1 MKKKLLIIL
10 FTSLVMV
17 LGLGGITLFL
27 YQKSGKV
34 QEAEEAAAAQELDIF
49 LDNFDDNKENYE
61 ERVITELEDAK
72 KVFSYKTVYNTMY
85 TKTKEKEIEKSKRKN
100 LYDFESPLFL
110 WNPFGTNNLSM
121 YLYFKTTEAA
131 YVKYTIQVEDS
142 NIPNFNR
149 ILYNGQEN
157 NVTREHEYQLM
168 GFIPGQRN
176 LLILQMY
183 NKKGDLLNK
192 KVFSIQVP
200 ALASKADTK
209 LDVSKGRSEEQI
221 SNGFYTIF
229 GKKYIWL
236 YDNSGV
242 LRGEI
247 PIAGKTSQRI
257 LLEDGSMFYGLDEK
271 RIVKVDSLGRVEQI
285 YSLGKYKQY
294 EDFVYNGYG
303 ELWILA
309 TKSNKKNKSV
319 KDTVIALDLKKNKV
333 EELFC
338 MEELIP
344 KMEKKAKKP
353 KGEKEFNWVDL
364 NAITQVKSDEVLVS
378 SRELSTIFKVV
389 DINSRS
395 PRISYLIGEDEIW
408 KNLLYSKRLLKKEG
422 QAEADEE
429 QATKQEESILN
440 LGKAEEVFQAQFGQT
455 WISYEKSS
463 ALSDGQYYIYVWD
476 SNYGYSST
484 RKNFKWSAFSGIGTK
499 KKDARCSYMKKYLVD
514 EDAATYNLV
523 DTQELTYTKEQG
535 SAQLFGDHRIDNY
548 GNQKTF
554 AEYDAAG
561 RMIRKFTHNQKDIL
575 RIEKMNMK
583 GFWFY

>member
-1 MKKKLLIIL
+1 MKKKLLTIL

-17 LGLGGITLFL
+17 LGLGGLTMFL
-27 YQKSGKV
+27 YQKSEKV
-34 QEAEEAAAAQELDIF
+34 REAEAEAAAQELDIF
-49 LDNFDDNKENYE
+49 LDNFDDNKETYD

-72 KVFSYKTVYNTMY
+72 NGFSSNVVYNTMY
-85 TKTKEKEIEKSKRKN
+85 TKTKEKEIEKSKKKN
-100 LYDFESPLFL
+100 IYDFESPMFL

-121 YLYFKTTEAA
+121 YLYFKTTEAT

-149 ILYNGQEN
+149 TLYNGQKD
-157 NVTREHEYQLM
+157 NVTREHEYQLT
-168 GFIPGQRN
+168 GFVPGQKN

-183 NKKGDLLNK
+183 NKAGDLLNK

-200 ALASKADTK
+200 ALSSKSDTK
-209 LDVSKGRSEEQI
+209 LEVSKGRSEEQI

-242 LRGEI
+242 LRSEI

-257 LLEDGSMFYGLDEK
+257 IMQDGSMLYGLDEK
-271 RIVKVDSLGRVEQI
+271 HIVKVDSLGKVKEI

-303 ELWILA
+303 KLWILA
-309 TKSNKKNKSV
+309 SKSGKKNKSV
-319 KDTVIALDLKKNKV
+319 KDTVIALDLKENTV

-338 MEELIP
+338 MEDLIP

-353 KGEKEFNWVDL
+353 KGTKEFNWVDL
-364 NAITQVKSDEVLVS
+364 NAIVQVKSDEVLVS

-389 DINSRS
+389 DINSRT

-408 KNLLYSKRLLKKEG
+408 NNLLYSKRLLKKEG
-422 QAEADEE
+422 QAEANE
-429 QATKQEESILN
+429 QQAEKQEESILD
-440 LGKAEEVFQAQFGQT
+440 LGEAEDVFQAQFGQT

-484 RKNFKWSAFSGIGTK
+484 RKSFKWSQFSGIGTK
-499 KKDARCSYMKKYLVD
+499 KKDARRSYLKKYLVD
-514 EDAATYNLV
+514 EDTATYNLV

-535 SAQLFGDHRIDNY
+535 STQFFGEHRIDNY

-554 AEYDAAG
+554 AEYDSTG
-561 RMIRKFTHNQKDIL
+561 RMIRKYTHNQKDIL
-575 RIEKMNMK
+575 RMEKMNMK

>member
-72 KVFSYKTVYNTMY
+72 KGFSYKTVYNTMY

-142 NIPNFNR
+142 SIPNFNR

-200 ALASKADTK
+200 TLASKADTK

>member
-1 MKKKLLIIL
+1 MKKKLLTIV
-10 FTSLVMV
+10 FTSLVMILV
-17 LGLGGITLFL
+17 LGGGTMFL
-27 YQKSGKV
+27 YQKSEKV
-34 QEAEEAAAAQELDIF
+34 REAQEAAKAQELDIF
-49 LDNFDDNKENYE
+49 LDNFEDNKENYD

-72 KVFSYKTVYNTMY
+72 KGFSSKVVYNTMY
-85 TKTKEKEIEKSKRKN
+85 TKTKEKEIEKSKKKN

-121 YLYFKTTEAA
+121 YLYFKTTEAT
-131 YVKYTIQVEDS
+131 YVKYTIQVENS

-149 ILYNGQEN
+149 TLYNGQN
-157 NVTREHEYQLM
+157 DNVTREHEYQLM
-168 GFIPGQRN
+168 GFIPGEKN

-200 ALASKADTK
+200 ALSSKADTK
-209 LDVSKGRSEEQI
+209 LNVSKGRSEEQI

-247 PIAGKTSQRI
+247 PIAGETSQRI
-257 LLEDGSMFYGLDEK
+257 LMQDGDMLYGLDEK
-271 RIVKVDSLGRVEQI
+271 RIAKVDSLGRVKEI

-294 EDFVYNGYG
+294 GDFVYNGYG

-309 TKSNKKNKSV
+309 TKPGKKSKSV
-319 KDTVIALDLKKNKV
+319 KDTVIALNLKENTVKK
-333 EELFC
+333 LFC
-338 MEELIP
+338 MEELLP

-353 KGEKEFNWVDL
+353 KGTKEFNWVDL
-364 NAITQVKSDEVLVS
+364 NAIVQVKSDEILVS

-408 KNLLYSKRLLKKEG
+408 ENLLYGKRLLKKEG
-422 QAEADEE
+422 QAEANE
-429 QATKQEESILN
+429 QQAEKQAESILD
-440 LGKAEEVFQAQFGQT
+440 LGKAEDVFQSQFGQS
-455 WISYEKSS
+455 WISYEKPSE
-463 ALSDGQYYIYVWD
+463 LSDGQYYIYVWD

-484 RKNFKWSAFSGIGTK
+484 RKNFKWSTFSGIGTK
-499 KKDARCSYMKKYLVD
+499 NKDARRSYLKKYLVD
-514 EDAATYNLV
+514 ENTATYNLV

-535 SAQLFGDHRIDNY
+535 STQFFGEHRIDNY

-554 AEYDAAG
+554 AEYDSVG
-561 RMIRKFTHNQKDIL
+561 RMIRKFTHNQKDVL

-583 GFWFY
+583 GFLFY

>member
-1 MKKKLLIIL
+1 MKKKLLTIL
-10 FTSLVMV
+10 FTSLVMILV
-17 LGLGGITLFL
+17 LGGGTMFL
-27 YQKSGKV
+27 YQKSEKV
-34 QEAEEAAAAQELDIF
+34 REAQEAAKAQELDIF
-49 LDNFDDNKENYE
+49 LDNFEDNKENYD

-72 KVFSYKTVYNTMY
+72 KGFSSKVVYNTMY
-85 TKTKEKEIEKSKRKN
+85 TKTKEKEIEKSKKKN

-121 YLYFKTTEAA
+121 YLYFKTTEAT
-131 YVKYTIQVEDS
+131 YVKYTIQVENS

-149 ILYNGQEN
+149 TLYNGQN
-157 NVTREHEYQLM
+157 DNVTREHEYQLM
-168 GFIPGQRN
+168 GFIPGEKN

-192 KVFSIQVP
+192 KVFSIQIP
-200 ALASKADTK
+200 ALSSKADTK
-209 LDVSKGRSEEQI
+209 LNVSKGRSEEQI

-257 LLEDGSMFYGLDEK
+257 LMQDGDMLYGLDEK
-271 RIVKVDSLGRVEQI
+271 RIAKVDSLGRVKEI

-294 EDFVYNGYG
+294 GDFAYNGYG

-309 TKSNKKNKSV
+309 TKPGKKSKSV
-319 KDTVIALDLKKNKV
+319 KDTVIALNLKENTVKK
-333 EELFC
+333 LFC
-338 MEELIP
+338 MEDLLP

-353 KGEKEFNWVDL
+353 KGTKEFNWVDL
-364 NAITQVKSDEVLVS
+364 NAIVQVKSDEILVS

-408 KNLLYSKRLLKKEG
+408 ENLLYGKRLLKKEG
-422 QAEADEE
+422 QAEANE
-429 QATKQEESILN
+429 QQAEKQAESILD
-440 LGKAEEVFQAQFGQT
+440 LGEAKEVFQAQFGQS

-463 ALSDGQYYIYVWD
+463 ELSDGQYYIYVWD

-484 RKNFKWSAFSGIGTK
+484 RKNFKWSTFSGIGTK
-499 KKDARCSYMKKYLVD
+499 NKDARRSYLKKYLVD
-514 EDAATYNLV
+514 ENTATYNLV

-535 SAQLFGDHRIDNY
+535 STQFFGEHRIDNY

-554 AEYDAAG
+554 AEYDSVG
-561 RMIRKFTHNQKDIL
+561 RMIRKFTHNQKDVL

-583 GFWFY
+583 GFLFY